1 MADDAA
7 SAVAAAAETASN
19 ESGKKPPMTHQDSLE
34 DKVCYYLFQFGEWR
48 FHFYFFFRS
57 KFNSCFL
64 QGSVD
69 SCDTKETSDDDEIDV
84 SEITEE
90 ITKQVSH

>member
-1 MADDAA
+1 MA
-7 SAVAAAAETASN
+7 V
-19 ESGKKPPMTHQDSLE
+19 SL
-34 DKVCYYLFQFGEWR
+34 L
-48 FHFYFFFRS
+48 FFFRS

-84 SEITEE
+84 SEITDE

>member
-1 MADDAA
+1 MA
-7 SAVAAAAETASN
+7 V
-19 ESGKKPPMTHQDSLE
+19 SL
-34 DKVCYYLFQFGEWR
+34 L
-48 FHFYFFFRS
+48 FFFRS

-69 SCDTKETSDDDEIDV
+69 SCDTKETSDDEIDV

-90 ITKQVSH
+90 ITKQVSY

>member
-1 MADDAA
+1 MLLLIL
-7 SAVAAAAETASN
+7 V
-19 ESGKKPPMTHQDSLE
+19 
-34 DKVCYYLFQFGEWR
+34 WR
-48 FHFYFFFRS
+48 INSIHLYFFRQ
-57 KFNSCFL
+57 NLIVLVFL

>member
-34 DKVCYYLFQFGEWR
+34 DKVCNYLFQLSESSGFSFSFFGQ
-48 FHFYFFFRS
+48 
-57 KFNSCFL
+57 NLTLFL

-84 SEITEE
+84 SEITDE